1 MNRKE
6 ELKMTK
12 ELLERLNGILNWWK
26 IEDFTD
32 KNEIE
37 KELTSLLNDA
47 YSQGWSDAKDDSF
60 FEDYIRDDGNW
71 GED

>member
-1 MNRKE
+1 MPKE
-6 ELKMTK
+6 FLDK
-12 ELLERLNGILNWWK
+12 LNGILDWWK

-32 KNEIE
+32 REEIE

-60 FEDYIRDDGNW
+60 EEDYSRDDGNW
-71 GED
+71 AED

>member
-1 MNRKE
+1 MPKE
-6 ELKMTK
+6 F
-12 ELLERLNGILNWWK
+12 LERLNGILDWWK

-32 KNEIE
+32 RRKIE

-60 FEDYIRDDGNW
+60 FFEDCMRDDGNW

>member
-1 MNRKE
+1 MPKE
-6 ELKMTK
+6 FRDK
-12 ELLERLNGILNWWK
+12 LNGILDWWK

-32 KNEIE
+32 REGIE
-37 KELTSLLNDA
+37 KELTSLLDDA

-71 GED
+71 VED

>member
-1 MNRKE
+1 MP
-6 ELKMTK
+6 K
-12 ELLERLNGILNWWK
+12 ELLDKLKGILDWWK

-32 KNEIE
+32 RKEIE
-37 KELTSLLNDA
+37 KELTSLLDDA

-60 FEDYIRDDGNW
+60 EEDYLKDDGNW

>member
-1 MNRKE
+1 MN
-6 ELKMTK
+6 K
-12 ELLERLNGILNWWK
+12 ELLDRLNGILDWWK

-32 KNEIE
+32 RKEIE

-47 YSQGWSDAKDDSF
+47 YSQGWSDAKDGSLE
-60 FEDYIRDDGNW
+60 EDYLRDDGNW